1 MTCDYAVCMN
11 GQTSTGGEIYMS
23 ARTPWICYRCM
34 ERHDQLIANA
44 HLCVSPLQCT
54 TNRCINNQTER
65 VEKSGVVER
74 RDGQVSA
81 SRRSS
86 VAGLY
91 VDCRITCNM
100 KGMIYT
106 VERPSGQMV
115 TDEDHEPSQLFP
127 TTLVMTHCIIHPGGY
142 YTPVTT
148 LGVKKTDSILLRVV
162 IHMNCKYRWN
172 IRHRLKRSR
181 RTSTHD
187 CNAVFKKDE

>member
-1 MTCDYAVCMN
+1 MT
-11 GQTSTGGEIYMS
+11 
-23 ARTPWICYRCM
+23 ARTLWIRNRRR
-34 ERHDQLIANA
+34 ERHDQLITNVP
-44 HLCVSPLQCT
+44 LCVSPLQCT
-54 TNRCINNQTER
+54 TNGCINNQTER

-91 VDCRITCNM
+91 VDFRITCNM

>member
-1 MTCDYAVCMN
+1 MTCDFAVCTKV
-11 GQTSTGGEIYMS
+11 QTNTCMVIYMS
-23 ARTPWICYRCM
+23 ARTLWIRYRRR

-44 HLCVSPLQCT
+44 HSCVSPLQCI

-86 VAGLY
+86 VAGLH
-91 VDCRITCNM
+91 VDYCITCNM
-100 KGMIYT
+100 KGMICT
-106 VERPSGQMV
+106 LERPSRQMV
-115 TDEDHEPSQLFP
+115 TDDDHEPSQLFP

-142 YTPVTT
+142 YTPVTP

-162 IHMNCKYRWN
+162 IHMNRKYRWN

-187 CNAVFKKDE
+187 CNAVFKEDE